1 MEPMKIAV
9 LGTGLMGA
17 AMAHRLAAAGNEV
30 TAWNRTPQKAE
41 GIEGVRAVRSPAEA
55 VAGTDVVLTMLAD
68 GAAVEDVMGQAL
80 DAVPQDAV
88 WWQCSTV
95 GIDACERLQA
105 LADRSGLAFVDAPV
119 LGTRQP
125 AEEGK
130 LTILA
135 SGPPAALDRL
145 MALFEAVGSKT
156 IRLGEA
162 GEGTRAKLV
171 LNHWVLALTTATAE
185 TIALAEALAVDPWLF
200 LDTIAGGP
208 LDCAYA
214 QLKGRMILEDR
225 IDEPSFALAMAH
237 KDARLVLEAAR
248 RHDADLG
255 LAPAI
260 EERFARAEEAGLGN
274 HDMAAVGRVSGA
286 AARRP

>member
-1 MEPMKIAV
+1 MKIAV
-9 LGTGLMGA
+9 LGTGIMGA
-17 AMAHRLAAAGNEV
+17 PMARNLAAAGHEV
-30 TAWNRTPQKAE
+30 TAWNRTPQKAD
-41 GIEGVRAVRSPAEA
+41 GIEDVRAVRSPAEA
-55 VAGTDVVLTMLAD
+55 VPGTDAVLTMLAD
-68 GAAVEDVMGQAL
+68 GAAVEDVMGKAL

-95 GIDACERLQA
+95 GIEAGERLEA
-105 LADRSGLAFVDAPV
+105 LADRRGIAYVDAPV

-130 LTILA
+130 LTVLA

-145 MALFEAVGSKT
+145 APVFEAVGSKT
-156 IRLGEA
+156 VRLGEA
-162 GEGTRAKLV
+162 GEGTRVKLV
-171 LNHWVLALTTATAE
+171 MNHWVLAVMTATAE
-185 TIALAEALAVDPWLF
+185 TIALAEALGVDPQVF
-200 LDTIAGGP
+200 LDTIAGGS

-214 QLKGRMILEDR
+214 QLKGKAILEDR
-225 IDEPSFALAMAH
+225 VEEPSFELKLAH

-248 RHDADLG
+248 RHEADLG

-260 EERFARAEEAGLGN
+260 EERFALAEEAGLGN

-286 AARRP
+286 RARRS

>member
-1 MEPMKIAV
+1 MRIAV
-9 LGTGLMGA
+9 LGTGIMGA
-17 AMAHRLAAAGNEV
+17 PIARNLAVAGHAV
-30 TAWNRTPQKAE
+30 TAWNRTPEKAAA
-41 GIEGVRAVRSPAEA
+41 IEGVRAVRSPAEA
-55 VAGTDVVLTMLAD
+55 VADTDVVVTMLAD

-95 GIDACERLQA
+95 GIDANERLQA
-105 LADRSGLAFVDAPV
+105 LAERRGIAYVDAPV

-135 SGPPAALDRL
+135 SGPLAALERL
-145 MALFEAVGSKT
+145 MPLFEAVGSK
-156 IRLGEA
+156 IVRLGEA
-162 GEGTRAKLV
+162 GEGTRLKLV
-171 LNHWVLALTTATAE
+171 MNHWVLALMTATAE
-185 TIALAEALAVDPWLF
+185 TIALAEALAIDPQLF

-208 LDCAYA
+208 MDCGYA
-214 QLKGRMILEDR
+214 QLKGKMILDDR
-225 IDEPSFALAMAH
+225 VDEPSFELKMAH
-237 KDARLVLEAAR
+237 KDARLVLEAAK

-286 AARRP
+286 RARRS